1 MAMTWATTNQQYD
14 TVLSNCGKMS
24 FEPSGWNWIF
34 PIKTTTTRT
43 TTTAATC
50 QVGWFYPTTLQQPA
64 YVQMRFRKLKLVAK
78 ITGSDGKCSRVH
90 AILKFTRLRIPHPN
104 MVNLGGK
111 TPIKRTQVS
120 PNKS

>member
-1 MAMTWATTNQQYD
+1 MTWATPNQQYD

-24 FEPSGWNWIF
+24 FETSGWNWIF
-34 PIKTTTTRT
+34 PIKAKTTTTTTTTTRL
-43 TTTAATC
+43 C
-50 QVGWFYPTTLQQPA
+50 PNV
-64 YVQMRFRKLKLVAK
+64 FRKVAK

-90 AILKFTRLRIPHPN
+90 PILKFTKLGIPHPN
-104 MVNLGGK
+104 MVNLGEK

>member
-1 MAMTWATTNQQYD
+1 MTWATTNQQYD

-34 PIKTTTTRT
+34 PMKKQQQQKNNNNSNMSGWLVLSHHPSTTRL
-43 TTTAATC
+43 C
-50 QVGWFYPTTLQQPA
+50 PNV
-64 YVQMRFRKLKLVAK
+64 FRKLKLVAK

-90 AILKFTRLRIPHPN
+90 PILKFTKLGIPHPN
-104 MVNLGGK
+104 MVNLGEK